1 MNDIRR
7 PIIEMRHVSHRF
19 ADGSIG
25 LDDVNLEIREGE
37 VILFTGPNGA
47 GKTTL
52 FRHLI
57 GLSLPQQG
65 EVLIEGVSV
74 VCNARHARERIGLVF
89 QDADCQIVGETVGSD
104 VAFGP
109 ENLQLDREQID
120 LRVHRALEAVG
131 LNGLSDRRPHTL
143 SGGEKRRLA
152 IAGILAMEPKVLA
165 LDEPF
170 ANLDYPGIR
179 SMLDILSGLIDRQRT
194 VLISSHQVEA
204 LLPLLSRMVLLQAGR
219 CIADGHP
226 MEIVCKAIEMG
237 LIAPGCSTEMT

>member
-1 MNDIRR
+1 MDDANR
-7 PIIEMRHVSHRF
+7 PIIEMRHVSYRF
-19 ADGSIG
+19 ADGAIG
-25 LDDVNLEIREGE
+25 LDDVSFAISEGE

-57 GLSLPQQG
+57 GLCLPQQG
-65 EVLIEGVSV
+65 EVLVEGVSV
-74 VCNARHARERIGLVF
+74 SRNPRLARERIGLVF
-89 QDADCQIVGETVGSD
+89 QDADCQIVGETVGGD

-109 ENLQLDREQID
+109 ENLRLDRKEIE
-120 LRVHRALEAVG
+120 LRVHQALAAVG
-131 LNGLSDRRPHTL
+131 LDGLAERRPHTL

-152 IAGILAMEPKVLA
+152 IAGILAMEPRVLA

-179 SMLDILSGLIDRQRT
+179 SMCGILARLIDSRRT

-204 LLPLLSRMVLLQAGR
+204 LAPLLSRMILLQEGR

-226 MEIVCKAIEMG
+226 MEIMGKAVAMG
-237 LIAPGCSTEMT
+237 LIAPGCHTEIT

>member
-1 MNDIRR
+1 MNDARR

-19 ADGSIG
+19 ADGTIG
-25 LDDVNLEIREGE
+25 LEDVNLVINEGE

-65 EVLIEGVSV
+65 EVLIDGVSV
-74 VCNARHARERIGLVF
+74 ARNARHARERIGLVF

-109 ENLQLDREQID
+109 ENLRLDRKEID
-120 LRVHRALEAVG
+120 LRVRRALAAVG
-131 LNGLSDRRPHTL
+131 LDGLYERRPHTL

-152 IAGILAMEPKVLA
+152 IAGILAMEPQVLA

-170 ANLDYPGIR
+170 ANLDYPGMR
-179 SMLDILSGLIDRQRT
+179 SMFDILSRLIDMQRT

-204 LLPLLSRMVLLQAGR
+204 LLPLLSRMVLLQEGR

-226 MEIVCKAIEMG
+226 MEIMRKAVAMG
-237 LIAPGCSTEMT
+237 LIAPGCPTEMT